1 MLTLFVT
8 RDLCY
13 LFQDIDPLKTQYHG
27 EREREGRGHYRG
39 GERGG
44 REGRERGEGGEGESG

>member
-27 EREREGRGHYRG
+27 ERERRGHYRG

-44 REGRERGEGGEGESG
+44 RGGRGESE

>member
-27 EREREGRGHYRG
+27 ERERGGDITEEEREEGG
-39 GERGG
+39 RGG
-44 REGRERGEGGEGESG
+44 RE

>member
-13 LFQDIDPLKTQYHG
+13 LFQDIDPLKTQYHS
-27 EREREGRGHYRG
+27 ERERGRGTLLERG
-39 GERGG
+39 RGG
-44 REGRERGEGGEGESG
+44 REWVSEYM